1 MVSEKCKIC
10 GRKLKNPL
18 YQKIGFGKVC
28 YERLMKQK
36 VKYKKLFDT
45 NGRRK

>member
-1 MVSEKCKIC
+1 MAFSNCRIC

-28 YERLMKQK
+28 YEKLNKKQTK
-36 VKYKKLFDT
+36 QLKLFDP
-45 NGRRK
+45 RKKG